1 MIKAFI
7 MAGQSNMAGRGII
20 GDVPPIENEG
30 RIFMLRNGK
39 WVPMSEPINP
49 DRAIYV
55 SDRTKIRSGI
65 SPAASF
71 AKAWIDSNEG
81 SIGLIPC
88 ADGGTAIDEWQPG
101 TVLFDNLIQQARLAM
116 RSSEICGVL
125 WHQGESDS
133 KAEKAALAHADKLV
147 IVINGIREKL
157 GLPDLPFIMGELA
170 YKHKRWPYTEIVN
183 KGMHT
188 LCGNVPHTGIASCE
202 GYEIGP
208 DTLHF
213 TAEFYREF
221 GVRYYGAYEKVK

>member
-39 WVPMSEPINP
+39 WQPMSEPINP

-71 AKAWIDSNEG
+71 AKAWIDNNEG
-81 SIGLIPC
+81 SVGLIPC

-101 TVLFDNLIQQARLAM
+101 TVLFDNMIQQAKLAM

-133 KAEKAALAHADKLV
+133 KTEEKALAHSGKLTK
-147 IVINGIREKL
+147 IIDGIREAL
-157 GLPDLPFIMGELA
+157 GLPDLPFIMGEVA
-170 YKHKRWPYTEIVN
+170 WKHERWPYTGIVN
-183 KGMHT
+183 ERMHD
-188 LCGNVPHTGIASCE
+188 LCKNIPHTGVASCE
-202 GYEIGP
+202 GYSIGP
-208 DTLHF
+208 DSLHF

-221 GVRYYGAYEKVK
+221 GMRYYRAYEKVK